1 MTSSHVHG
9 ILHTSA
15 LFQAID
21 SSGIFQGGLRMAGG
35 EQSDQPRCL
44 VQDTQRLA
52 DVEHKHARIR
62 ELLRVA
68 AADAVL
74 LQDPAN
80 LAWLTA
86 GADLTRNTPDG
97 CQTSI
102 FVTEE
107 ARVFATNAVDSPQ
120 LFERDVFGLGFQLK
134 EREWFQP
141 HRLLVEDLCRGRR
154 VLCDTPLAGTRL
166 AARPL
171 QSLRLSLTT
180 LDVQRLRQLCRVL
193 VHAVEVTAGQLRPG
207 ITEAAVAGEIA
218 HRLLRRTVQPV
229 RIQVCADGRNQRY
242 RRWSF
247 GEDSI
252 QNFASVSCTARR
264 WGLHAAVSR
273 TMCFGDAPRELA
285 AAHQKAALVHATG
298 LHFTRPGET
307 VAAVWTRVRRI
318 YEKFGMPSEWLLA
331 DQADLLGYRPSEH
344 QFVPASDLL
353 LQPGMLVFWHPS
365 MGAAMPGDTLLLGS
379 QRGEFLTESSVWPEV
394 RVHVRDQEWRC
405 CGILSLQRRD
415 AADESARWETES
427 DQTELEFPRNQP
439 EPARLESIWE
449 LDPAI
454 VRMLRP

>member
-1 MTSSHVHG
+1 
-9 ILHTSA
+9 
-15 LFQAID
+15 
-21 SSGIFQGGLRMAGG
+21 MACG
-35 EQSDQPRCL
+35 EHHDQPRCL
-44 VQDTQRLA
+44 VQDAARLA
-52 DVEHKHARIR
+52 DVEHKHSRMR
-62 ELLRVA
+62 ELLRLA
-68 AADAVL
+68 DADAVL

-80 LAWLTA
+80 LAWFTA
-86 GADLTRNTPDG
+86 GADLSRSTPEG

-102 FVTEE
+102 FVTED
-107 ARVFATNAVDSPQ
+107 ARVFATNAVDSAQ

-154 VLCDTPLAGTRL
+154 VLCDSPLAGTRL

-171 QSLRLSLTT
+171 QSLRLSLTS

-207 ITEAAVAGEIA
+207 VTEAAVAGEIA
-218 HRLLRRTVQPV
+218 HRLIRRTVHPV

-247 GEDSI
+247 GEDPIHSY
-252 QNFASVSCTARR
+252 ASVSCSARR

-273 TMCFGDAPRELA
+273 TVCFEAPPQELA
-285 AAHQKAALVHATG
+285 TAHQKAALVHATG
-298 LHFTRPGET
+298 LHFTRAGET
-307 VAAVWTRVRRI
+307 PAAVWNRVRRI
-318 YEKFGMPSEWLLA
+318 YQKFGIPSEWLLA

-344 QFVPASDLL
+344 QFLPNSELL
-353 LQPGMLVFWHPS
+353 LQPGMVVFWHPS
-365 MGAAMPGDTLLLGS
+365 VDAAMPGDTLLLGP
-379 QRGEFLTESSVWPEV
+379 QRSEMLTESTVWPEL
-394 RVHVRDQEWRC
+394 RVHVRDHEWRC
-405 CGILSLQRRD
+405 CGILCLERHC
-415 AADESARWETES
+415 SAPTHNAWDTEN